1 MSSTK
6 PTSPG
11 RYNGFPV
18 EVLENIISNLVI
30 APEGIT
36 FNPSGHVH
44 IPESLTGAAG
54 ASQEDRRHLL
64 TNYLLVNK
72 VFYQISKRIF
82 LAENTFHLA
91 AGSAEYHRILNV
103 EGDPTP
109 TDKTM
114 LQQIRHVVL
123 LVEVGR
129 YAKDKKDE
137 GVVAALE
144 RKLAAGSLRTLE
156 VRITKLDREEPGVRL
171 YELIKKVRR
180 ELLVAWGMPIRPRP
194 RPVLWEEKA
203 RRLVRLLLHPGL
215 LEAGLKTAADCHPD
229 TWCKCHEEKLGGDEG
244 AVVVPCSF
252 VPLEMGLVGRR
263 GMIGLIDIDLKAL
276 AQMFGISTDSA
287 SVAGSVAGLQS
298 LSLE

>member
-6 PTSPG
+6 PTTPG

-36 FNPSGHVH
+36 FSPSGHVH

-54 ASQEDRRHLL
+54 TSQEDRRHLL
-64 TNYLLVNK
+64 TNYFLANK
-72 VFYQISKRIF
+72 GFYQIAKRIF

-91 AGSAEYHRILNV
+91 AGSAEYHRIL
-103 EGDPTP
+103 D
-109 TDKTM
+109 TM
-114 LQQIRHVVL
+114 LQQMRHVVL
-123 LVEVGR
+123 LVEAGR
-129 YAKDKKDE
+129 YAKDEKDE

-144 RKLAAGSLRTLE
+144 RKLAAGGLRALE
-156 VRITKLDREEPGVRL
+156 VRITKLDREDPSARL
-171 YELIKKVRR
+171 YELIRKVRR
-180 ELLVAWGMPIRPRP
+180 ELLVAWGHARPP
-194 RPVLWEEKA
+194 SPPPGPA

-215 LEAGLKTAADCHPD
+215 VEAGLKTAADCHPD

-263 GMIGLIDIDLKAL
+263 GVSGLIDIDLMAL
-276 AQMFGISTDSA
+276 AQMFGIPTDGA
-287 SVAGSVAGLQS
+287 SEAGTVAGLQS